1 MRQKIPSSGLEKIVK
16 GLTLRTWFGE
26 NKKQLVMR
34 KYCLFLLL
42 VAAGSMAL
50 GGCSKENDKEK
61 ERESVENAIA
71 AMVGHY
77 GAYAVSKNPVV
88 SSSNSVMRK
97 AFQDYADELSNLF
110 SGPTSIDV
118 RRDGKSGVTV
128 DCMEC
133 IFKSIDIKPV
143 LGDVCMNI
151 TSYSMT
157 QESEKFLTTV
167 EVKPVG
173 SELSVDLQGR
183 KYSVSYSKEKEK
195 LYLTAKLKFT
205 MALKE
210 DPAMVGTVTMDMTI
224 IGTKE

>member
-1 MRQKIPSSGLEKIVK
+1 MRQKIPSCDLEKMAK

-173 SELSVDLQGR
+173 SELSMDMQGR